1 MKRIDSHIYASVGTV
16 VCLLLLLLLLFKLS
30 MTAPV
35 MEEEE
40 GIVVTFGTA
49 EDGGGMPD
57 ATPVDA
63 ITQVEQIPA
72 PAAPEKPSN
81 NDLMVQDDEES
92 LALAKQREEEAR
104 RKALEEELIRQRREA
119 EAKAE
124 AERVAKEKA
133 LAEQRAKEQ
142 EAIDKA
148 NKLAALFGNAG
159 TTEGG
164 NGDNAS
170 ASSSGVKGDP
180 EGQGSGESNGN
191 TWQVGGR
198 KLKGQL
204 PKPSSDFKESG
215 VVVVDIMVDI
225 AGNVVSAK
233 AKIGGGSTITDSH
246 TRSLAEKAAM
256 QAKFTEGSKPERGT
270 ITYIFKIN

>member
-35 MEEEE
+35 IEEEE

-170 ASSSGVKGDP
+170 ASSSGVKGNP
-180 EGQGSGESNGN
+180 VGKGFGESNGN
-191 TWQVGGR
+191 TWHLAGR
-198 KLKGQL
+198 DVKSL
-204 PKPSSDFKESG
+204 PKPSDNFNQQG
-215 VVVVDIMVDI
+215 RVIVNIRVDK
-225 AGNVVSAK
+225 AGNVVSATV
-233 AKIGGGSTITDSH
+233 GDGTTVSDRPTQQ
-246 TRSLAEKAAM
+246 LALSAAR
-256 QAKFTEGSKPERGT
+256 QAKFTEGDSEQIGS
-270 ITYIFKIN
+270 IVYNFKIN

>member
-35 MEEEE
+35 IEEEE

-57 ATPVDA
+57 VTPVDA

-81 NDLMVQDDEES
+81 NELMVQDDEES
-92 LALAKQREEEAR
+92 LALAKQREEDAR

-170 ASSSGVKGDP
+170 ASSSGVKGNP
-180 EGQGSGESNGN
+180 VGKGFGESNGN
-191 TWQVGGR
+191 TWHLAGR
-198 KLKGQL
+198 DVKSL
-204 PKPSSDFKESG
+204 PKPSDNFNQQG
-215 VVVVDIMVDI
+215 RVIVNIRVDK
-225 AGNVVSAK
+225 AGNVVSATV
-233 AKIGGGSTITDSH
+233 GDGTTVSDRPTQQ
-246 TRSLAEKAAM
+246 LALSAAR
-256 QAKFTEGSKPERGT
+256 QAKFTEGDSEQIGS
-270 ITYIFKIN
+270 IVYNFKIN

>member
-104 RKALEEELIRQRREA
+104 RKALEEELIRQRREE

-133 LAEQRAKEQ
+133 LAEHRAKEQ

-170 ASSSGVKGDP
+170 ASSSGVKGNP
-180 EGQGSGESNGN
+180 VGKGFGESNGN
-191 TWQVGGR
+191 TWHLAGR
-198 KLKGQL
+198 DVKSL
-204 PKPSSDFKESG
+204 PKPSDNFNQQG
-215 VVVVDIMVDI
+215 RVIVNIRVDK
-225 AGNVVSAK
+225 AGNVVSATV
-233 AKIGGGSTITDSH
+233 ADGTTVSDRPTQQ
-246 TRSLAEKAAM
+246 LALSAAR
-256 QAKFTEGSKPERGT
+256 QAKFTEGDSEQIGS
-270 ITYIFKIN
+270 IVYNFKIN

>member
-104 RKALEEELIRQRREA
+104 RKALEEELIRQRREE

-170 ASSSGVKGDP
+170 ASSSGVKGNP
-180 EGQGSGESNGN
+180 VGKGFGESNGN
-191 TWQVGGR
+191 TWHLAGR
-198 KLKGQL
+198 DVKSL
-204 PKPSSDFKESG
+204 PKPSDNFNQQG
-215 VVVVDIMVDI
+215 RVIVNIRVDK
-225 AGNVVSAK
+225 AGNVVSATV
-233 AKIGGGSTITDSH
+233 GDGTTVSDRPTQQ
-246 TRSLAEKAAM
+246 LALSAAR
-256 QAKFTEGSKPERGT
+256 QAKFTEGDSEQIGS
-270 ITYIFKIN
+270 IVYNFKIN

>member
-16 VCLLLLLLLLFKLS
+16 VCLLLVLLLLFKLS
-30 MTAPV
+30 MTAPIL
-35 MEEEE
+35 EEDE

-63 ITQVEQIPA
+63 ITQAEQVPA
-72 PAAPEKPSN
+72 PAVPEKPSN

-92 LALAKQREEEAR
+92 LVLAKQREEDAR
-104 RKALEEELIRQRREA
+104 RKAAEEELIRKRREA
-119 EAKAE
+119 EARAE

-148 NKLAALFGNAG
+148 NQLAALFGQAG

-170 ASSSGVKGDP
+170 ASSSGVKGNPVGKGFGVVD
-180 EGQGSGESNGN
+180 GN
-191 TWQVGGR
+191 QWELYGR
-198 KLKGQL
+198 EIKHM
-204 PKPSSDFKESG
+204 PKPSSDFTQEG
-215 VVVVDIMVDI
+215 VVVVAIQVDV
-225 AGNVVSAK
+225 AGNVTSATP
-233 AKIGGGSTITDSH
+233 AGGSSISDRH
-246 TRSLAEKAAM
+246 TVKLALEAAR
-256 QAKFTEGSKPERGT
+256 QTKFTEGKTPQMGK
-270 ITYIFKIN
+270 ITYTFKFK

>member
-35 MEEEE
+35 IEEEE

-92 LALAKQREEEAR
+92 LALAKQREEDAR
-104 RKALEEELIRQRREA
+104 RKAMEEELIRQRREA

-170 ASSSGVKGDP
+170 ASSSGVKGNP
-180 EGQGSGESNGN
+180 VGKGFGESNGN

-198 KLKGQL
+198 QLKGQL

-225 AGNVVSAK
+225 SGKVVSAK

-256 QAKFTEGSKPERGT
+256 QAKFTEGSKPEMGT

>member
-1 MKRIDSHIYASVGTV
+1 

-35 MEEEE
+35 IEEEE

-57 ATPVDA
+57 AAPVDA

-92 LALAKQREEEAR
+92 LALAKQREEDAR

-148 NKLAALFGNAG
+148 NQLAKDVFGNAG

-170 ASSSGVKGDP
+170 ASSKGNLVGEESGDFNY
-180 EGQGSGESNGN
+180 NGIGGN
-191 TWQVGGR
+191 LPGR
-198 KLKGQL
+198 KPKDI
-204 PKPSSDFKESG
+204 PKPSSDFAQEG
-215 VVVVDIMVDI
+215 MVVVVIMVDVT
-225 AGNVVSAK
+225 GNVTNVS
-233 AKIGGGSTITDSH
+233 IGEGTTISDRH
-246 TRSLAEKAAM
+246 TQQLALSAARK
-256 QAKFTEGSKPERGT
+256 AKFTEGKTPQVGT
-270 ITYIFKIN
+270 IKYKFKLN

>member
-16 VCLLLLLLLLFKLS
+16 VCLLLVLLLLFKLS
-30 MTAPV
+30 MTAPIL
-35 MEEEE
+35 EEDE

-49 EDGGGMPD
+49 EDGGEMPD

-63 ITQVEQIPA
+63 ITQAEQVPA
-72 PAAPEKPSN
+72 PAVPEKPSN

-92 LALAKQREEEAR
+92 LVLAKQREEDAR
-104 RKALEEELIRQRREA
+104 RKAAEEELIRKRREA

-148 NKLAALFGNAG
+148 NQLAALFGQAG

-170 ASSSGVKGDP
+170 ASSSGVKGNP
-180 EGQGSGESNGN
+180 VGKGFGESNGA
-191 TWQVGGR
+191 TWRLAGR
-198 KLKGQL
+198 NIKSL
-204 PKPSSDFKESG
+204 PKPSDNFNQQG
-215 VVVVDIMVDI
+215 RVIVNIRVDKQ
-225 AGNVVSAK
+225 GNVISATV
-233 AKIGGGSTITDSH
+233 ADGTTISDRPTQQ
-246 TRSLAEKAAM
+246 LALTAAR
-256 QAKFTEGSKPERGT
+256 QAKFTEGDSEQIGS
-270 ITYIFKIN
+270 IIYNFKIN

>member
-16 VCLLLLLLLLFKLS
+16 VCLLLVLLLLFKLS
-30 MTAPV
+30 MTAPIL
-35 MEEEE
+35 EEDE

-63 ITQVEQIPA
+63 ITQAEQVPA
-72 PAAPEKPSN
+72 PAVPEKPSN

-92 LALAKQREEEAR
+92 LVLAKQREEDAR
-104 RKALEEELIRQRREA
+104 RKAAEEELIRKRREA

-148 NKLAALFGNAG
+148 NQLAALFGQAG

-170 ASSSGVKGDP
+170 ASSSGVKGNP
-180 EGQGSGESNGN
+180 VGEGFGESNGA
-191 TWQVGGR
+191 TWRLAGR
-198 KLKGQL
+198 NIKSL
-204 PKPSSDFKESG
+204 PKPSDNFNQQG
-215 VVVVDIMVDI
+215 RVIVNIRVDKQ
-225 AGNVVSAK
+225 GNVISATV
-233 AKIGGGSTITDSH
+233 ADGTTISDRPTQQ
-246 TRSLAEKAAM
+246 LALTAAR
-256 QAKFTEGSKPERGT
+256 QAKFTEGDSEQIGS
-270 ITYIFKIN
+270 IIYNFKIN

>member
-170 ASSSGVKGDP
+170 ASSSGVKGNP
-180 EGQGSGESNGN
+180 VGKGFGESNGN
-191 TWQVGGR
+191 TWHLAGR
-198 KLKGQL
+198 DVKSL
-204 PKPSSDFKESG
+204 PKPSDNFNQQG
-215 VVVVDIMVDI
+215 RVIVNIRVDK
-225 AGNVVSAK
+225 AGNVVSATV
-233 AKIGGGSTITDSH
+233 GDGTTVSDRPTQQ
-246 TRSLAEKAAM
+246 LALSAAR
-256 QAKFTEGSKPERGT
+256 QAKFTEGDSEQIGS
-270 ITYIFKIN
+270 IVYNFKIN

>member
-92 LALAKQREEEAR
+92 LALAKQREEDAR
-104 RKALEEELIRQRREA
+104 RTAQEEELIRQRREA

-170 ASSSGVKGDP
+170 ASSSGVKGNP
-180 EGQGSGESNGN
+180 VGKGFGESNGN

-198 KLKGQL
+198 QLKGQL

-256 QAKFTEGSKPERGT
+256 QAKFTEGSKPEMGT

>member
-148 NKLAALFGNAG
+148 NQLAALFGNAG

-170 ASSSGVKGDP
+170 ASSSGVKGNP
-180 EGQGSGESNGN
+180 VGKGFGESNGN
-191 TWQVGGR
+191 TWHLAGR
-198 KLKGQL
+198 DVKSL
-204 PKPSSDFKESG
+204 PKPSDNFNQQG
-215 VVVVDIMVDI
+215 RVIVNIRVDK
-225 AGNVVSAK
+225 AGNVVSATV
-233 AKIGGGSTITDSH
+233 ADGTTVSDRPTQQ
-246 TRSLAEKAAM
+246 LALSAAR
-256 QAKFTEGSKPERGT
+256 QAKFTEGDSEQIGS
-270 ITYIFKIN
+270 IVYNFKIN

>member
-1 MKRIDSHIYASVGTV
+1 VKRIDSHIYASVGTV

-35 MEEEE
+35 IEEEE
-40 GIVVTFGTA
+40 GIVVAFGTA

-81 NDLMVQDDEES
+81 NELMVQDDEES
-92 LALAKQREEEAR
+92 LALAKQREEDAR

-170 ASSSGVKGDP
+170 ASSSGVKGNP
-180 EGQGSGESNGN
+180 VGKGFGESNGN
-191 TWQVGGR
+191 TWHLAGR
-198 KLKGQL
+198 DVKSL
-204 PKPSSDFKESG
+204 PKPSDNFNQQG
-215 VVVVDIMVDI
+215 RVIVNIRVDK
-225 AGNVVSAK
+225 AGNVVSATV
-233 AKIGGGSTITDSH
+233 ADGTTVSDRPTQQ
-246 TRSLAEKAAM
+246 LALSAAR
-256 QAKFTEGSKPERGT
+256 QAKFTEGDSEQIGS
-270 ITYIFKIN
+270 IVYNFKIN

>member
-16 VCLLLLLLLLFKLS
+16 VCLLLVLLLLFKLS
-30 MTAPV
+30 MTAPIL
-35 MEEEE
+35 EEDE

-63 ITQVEQIPA
+63 ITQAEQVPA
-72 PAAPEKPSN
+72 PAVPEKPSN

-92 LALAKQREEEAR
+92 LVLAKQREEDAR
-104 RKALEEELIRQRREA
+104 RKAAEEELIRKRREA

-148 NKLAALFGNAG
+148 NQLAALFGHAG

-170 ASSSGVKGDP
+170 ASSSGVKGNP
-180 EGQGSGESNGN
+180 VGKGFGESNGA
-191 TWQVGGR
+191 TWRLAGR
-198 KLKGQL
+198 NIKSL
-204 PKPSSDFKESG
+204 PKPSDNFNQQG
-215 VVVVDIMVDI
+215 RVIVNIRVDKQ
-225 AGNVVSAK
+225 GNVISATV
-233 AKIGGGSTITDSH
+233 ADGTTISDRPTQQ
-246 TRSLAEKAAM
+246 LALTAAR
-256 QAKFTEGSKPERGT
+256 QAKFTEGDSEQIGS
-270 ITYIFKIN
+270 IIYNFKIN

>member
-35 MEEEE
+35 IEEEE

-104 RKALEEELIRQRREA
+104 RKALEEELIRQRREE

-170 ASSSGVKGDP
+170 ASSSGVKGNP
-180 EGQGSGESNGN
+180 VGKGFGESNGN
-191 TWQVGGR
+191 TWHLAGR
-198 KLKGQL
+198 DVKSL
-204 PKPSSDFKESG
+204 PKPSDNFNQQG
-215 VVVVDIMVDI
+215 RVIVNIRVDK
-225 AGNVVSAK
+225 AGNVVSATV
-233 AKIGGGSTITDSH
+233 GDGTTVSDRPTQQ
-246 TRSLAEKAAM
+246 LALSAAR
-256 QAKFTEGSKPERGT
+256 QAKFTEGDSEQIGS
-270 ITYIFKIN
+270 IVYNFKIN